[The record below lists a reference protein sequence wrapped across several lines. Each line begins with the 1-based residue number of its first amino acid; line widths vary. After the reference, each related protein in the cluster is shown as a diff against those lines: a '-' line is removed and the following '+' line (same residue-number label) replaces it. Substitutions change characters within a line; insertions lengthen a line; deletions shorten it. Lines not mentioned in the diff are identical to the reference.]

1 MRERDVERHLT
12 KAVRAAG
19 GLALKFTS
27 PARRNV
33 PDRVVVLNGRTH
45 FVELKRPGERP
56 TTAQEREHDRISDAG
71 GTVWV
76 VDSVEGADKLVEL
89 MLR

>member
-1 MRERDVERHLT
+1 MRERDVERHLV
-12 KAVRAAG
+12 KAVAAAG

-27 PARRNV
+27 PGRRNV
-33 PDRVVVLNGRTH
+33 PDRIVVLNGLTH

-56 TTAQEREHDRISDAG
+56 SAAQVREHDRIGDAG

-76 VDSVEGADKLVEL
+76 VDSVESADKLVEL